1 MGSLFAVALLCLCAT
16 RGAAAQDVIHP
27 FNGTSLDGWE
37 GDLSYWSVEDG
48 ALVGRT
54 TAEHPLPRSG
64 YLVWK
69 GDMPQDFELRCQFML
84 KGGNSG
90 IQYRS
95 SRVEGQ
101 ADMAGFQADMDAADA
116 YTGALYEG
124 LGRSLM
130 GERGQQV
137 EWTPS
142 GKRLL
147 AQFAPEAALRKVI
160 KHDGWNEYRIEA
172 RGTRVRHWINGVLM
186 TDVTDGDAS
195 RFRRDGSLG
204 LQLHQGPPMEVR
216 FKDIQVTLLRQA
228 PPASA
233 ISAPKDFQVEL
244 LASAA
249 PGQGSWVCMTFDQ
262 RGRAVISPQQGALMR
277 AWMPGISQNN
287 DGTPWTGKDVLVE
300 PLPMKGAA
308 ALGSAQGLCVVGRD
322 LLVNV
327 SDNGE
332 RAGLWR
338 ARDTDNDG
346 VYDDITCLVKYQ
358 NGGGEHGP
366 HGVVLGPDGALY
378 VAIGNHTLLPE
389 SVSRSATD
397 DAPGAAPGSPYDHF
411 AEDLVGQRMWDP
423 RGHAVGIR
431 APGGVVLR
439 VNPDLGP
446 PTVFA
451 GGFRNAYDH
460 CFDKHDELFTY
471 DSDMEWDIGAPW
483 YRAPRVVHVVQGGE
497 YGWRSGSGCWPD
509 WYADSLPPACET
521 DSASPT
527 GMVSGHLS
535 AWPEPWTDMLF
546 CADWTFGRVLAV
558 TTQAKGSTFTAQW
571 QPFLTGR
578 PMPVTDLAWGPDG
591 QMYLLTGGRGT
602 QSGLYCVSYVGSH
615 DAQAGAAG
623 GTALSDAQTMEA
635 ADQEQ
640 AEATA
645 RELRH
650 VIESLQVQLEPA
662 LLDESLPILLDAM
675 GGEDEWVRAAAR
687 VALEHQPVGVWRPA
701 VLTDRSQR
709 VRLAGAL
716 ALAHAGGAEGA
727 ADAARVAS
735 AALQDAPQGPLAL
748 EAVRVLE
755 VAVARQPALKTDPNV
770 LAAARAGVQALS
782 GSGGSARNSSP
793 GSTGSSQ
800 PEGPLVWGTLELA
813 AELQVPE
820 VVPVAMARMAK
831 APDRSTALR
840 YATMLR
846 TVPATLPGGWTDA
859 LRAQYWAWLNA
870 ADDRAGGFSLRGF
883 VDQIK
888 RDAQEHVGPPP
899 AGATPQA
906 SEGGHASAGGGAGA
920 TAGATT
926 GTAGAG
932 APPAAAS
939 ATMHVWTVAE
949 LEAAQPSDGIRDLV
963 RGARIFR
970 EATCI
975 LCHRFAGDGGSTGP
989 DLTGVGSRFTRTD
1002 LLRSIL
1008 EPSAVISDQ
1017 YRDSMIQLQDGGLVV
1032 GRIVADLPDALEVR
1046 TNPLTEDR
1054 ERVAKKDVS
1063 AISPLDTS
1071 SMPAGLLNSRTRQEV
1086 LDLLAYLEA
1095 GSAARP
1101 AARTAP

>member
-1 MGSLFAVALLCLCAT
+1 MGCLYAVALLCVCTPRVAH
-16 RGAAAQDVIHP
+16 AQDSIRP
-27 FNGTSLDGWE
+27 FNGISLEGWE
-37 GDLSYWSVEDG
+37 GDLTYWSVEDG

-147 AQFAPEAALRKVI
+147 AQFAPDAALRKVI

-195 RFRRDGSLG
+195 RFRRDGSLA

-216 FKDIQVTLLRQA
+216 FKDIQVTPLRQA
-228 PPASA
+228 PPPSA
-233 ISAPKDFQVEL
+233 INAPKDFQVEL
-244 LASAA
+244 LASAG
-249 PGQGSWVCMTFDQ
+249 PGQGSWVCMAFDQ

-277 AWMPGISQNN
+277 AWLPGISQNN
-287 DGTPWTGKDVLVE
+287 DGTPWTGKEVLVE
-300 PLPMKGAA
+300 PLPTKGAA
-308 ALGSAQGLCVVGRD
+308 ALGTAQGLCWVGND
-322 LLVNV
+322 LYVNV

-338 ARDTDNDG
+338 VRDTDNDG
-346 VYDDITCLVKYQ
+346 VYDDATCLVKYQ

-439 VNPDLGP
+439 VDPDHGP

-471 DSDMEWDIGAPW
+471 DSDMEWDMGAPW

-535 AWPEPWTDMLF
+535 AWPEPWSDMLL

-558 TTQAKGSTFTAQW
+558 TTQAKGSTFAAQW

-578 PMPVTDLAWGPDG
+578 PMPVTDLAWGLDG
-591 QMYLLTGGRGT
+591 QLYLITGGRGT
-602 QSGLYCVSYVGSH
+602 QSGLYRVRYVGSH
-615 DAQAGAAG
+615 EAQDAQAVTDFVAAQ
-623 GTALSDAQTMEA
+623 DV
-635 ADQEQ
+635 
-640 AEATA
+640 AEANA

-650 VIESLQVQLEPA
+650 VVEALQTPLEPA
-662 LLDESLPILLDAM
+662 LLDEALPILLDAL
-675 GGEDEWVRAAAR
+675 GGKDEWLRAAAR
-687 VALEHQPVGVWRPA
+687 VALEHQPVGVWQTA
-701 VLTDRSQR
+701 VVMSPSPR

-716 ALAHAGGAEGA
+716 ALARVGGAEGA
-727 ADAARVAS
+727 ASAVS
-735 AALQDAPQGPLAL
+735 AASPLLQKEPLGLNAL

-755 VAVARQPALKTDPNV
+755 VAVARQPQLKTDASV
-770 LAAARAGVQALS
+770 LAAARAGVQVLGNSS
-782 GSGGSARNSSP
+782 GSGRSGGSGNGNALS
-793 GSTGSSQ
+793 
-800 PEGPLVWGTLELA
+800 EGPLVWSLLELA

-820 VVPVAMARMAK
+820 VVPVAMARMAT
-831 APDRSTALR
+831 APDRATAMR

-846 TVPATLPGGWTDA
+846 TVPAALPGGWTEA

-899 AGATPQA
+899 ASAAPQA
-906 SEGGHASAGGGAGA
+906 AGAAPGAPTGAGGAGPA
-920 TAGATT
+920 
-926 GTAGAG
+926 GTAGTAAG
-932 APPAAAS
+932 AAPPPAAAT

-949 LEAAQPSDGIRDLV
+949 LDAAQPSDGPRDV
-963 RGARIFR
+963 ARGARIFR

-975 LCHRFAGDGGSTGP
+975 LCHRFAGEGGSTGP
-989 DLTGVGSRFTRTD
+989 DLTGVGSRFTRAD
-1002 LLRSIL
+1002 LVRSIV

-1017 YRDSMIQLQDGGLVV
+1017 YRDSMIQLKDGGLVV
-1032 GRIVADLPDALEVR
+1032 GRIVADLPAALEVR

-1054 ERVAKKDVS
+1054 ERVEKKDVAS
-1063 AISPLDTS
+1063 ISPLDTS

-1101 AARTAP
+1101 SAKSAP